1 MDEIEKAD
9 LCSFTMD
16 YEKSKILLSVIFNN
30 RMVEVELQ
38 ESDVLSMKQWFDLA
52 KLRNVN
58 PELFNQ

>member
-1 MDEIEKAD
+1 
-9 LCSFTMD
+9 MD

-30 RMVEVELQ
+30 RMVEVEIQ